1 MRFLKN
7 KIALAKSFSNRSLS
21 PKEQQ
26 NEETSPKERVNQPKA
41 PLKKSSYKLSS
52 STPKGSTSCK
62 NIMKNYSRALV
73 KFALSKVAIPYLEH
87 LLGKEG
93 ENLQDFRQYL
103 KVRRSKINCIRN
115 LRELLLPEENDS
127 KTLLVFKQVFQEISE
142 TFLKYFSV
150 NWIFSSKV
158 GDKLVHL
165 KYRYKMLRRI
175 RNPEYFTYLQS
186 FHKD

>member
-7 KIALAKSFSNRSLS
+7 KIALAKSFSNRSNS
-21 PKEQQ
+21 PKEKQT
-26 NEETSPKERVNQPKA
+26 EERANQPKT

-73 KFALSKVAIPYLEH
+73 KFALSKVAIPYLEQ
-87 LLGKEG
+87 LLKDGG

-115 LRELLLPEENDS
+115 LRELLLAEKNDS
-127 KTLLVFKQVFQEISE
+127 QTLLVFKEVFQQISE
-142 TFLKYFSV
+142 IFFKYFSV
-150 NWIFSSKV
+150 DWIFSSKV

-175 RNPEYFTYLQS
+175 RNPEDFTYLQS